1 MSDFLH
7 TSKFSYQSRGDRF
20 MAPSK
25 NIPWRL
31 ISTLSGDSTSP
42 KMRRPRQSVPTLVC
56 LEDRVVLSHIG
67 ISRQGLSSNLSKAQ
81 SAQTSATGSTASLP
95 GGNGGGCGV
104 AGGVQ
109 DAQLA
114 QHQQTLQTDLNAALA
129 GSTVTDAQR
138 LALKNDLRAIVQA
151 GVTVNKTALATV
163 ADSLLTAL
171 ANGTYD
177 ANQASIRGAFT
188 AAFTGASGAAL
199 TTDQAALVATAYGD
213 FVTVARGLNLDST
226 GLTTLA
232 TDRAAIQA
240 DLTRLGITSTNG
252 HAQSSNLDLIVSL
265 GFGGGRRGRRF

>member
-1 MSDFLH
+1 
-7 TSKFSYQSRGDRF
+7 
-20 MAPSK
+20 
-25 NIPWRL
+25 
-31 ISTLSGDSTSP
+31 
-42 KMRRPRQSVPTLVC
+42 
-56 LEDRVVLSHIG
+56 
-67 ISRQGLSSNLSKAQ
+67 
-81 SAQTSATGSTASLP
+81 
-95 GGNGGGCGV
+95 
-104 AGGVQ
+104 VQ

-114 QHQQTLQTDLNAALA
+114 QHQQTLQTDLNGALA

-171 ANGTYD
+171 ADGTYD
-177 ANQASIRGAFT
+177 AKQASIQAAFT

-199 TTDQAALVATAYGD
+199 TTDQAALVATAFGD

-226 GLTTLA
+226 ELTTLA
-232 TDRAAIQA
+232 ADRSAIQA